1 MNIGVLGLG
10 KFGGAF
16 VNLVRQ
22 YGHNALGFDVG
33 KPHDVASA
41 EELVERSEIVVL
53 AVPVGVMR
61 EAIEQIRPFLRTDQL
76 VIDVGSVKVEPEK
89 HLNELLED
97 KIAWAATHPLF
108 GPVSL
113 SRNEPRTVIVC
124 PRDQSR
130 DATSRARSLFEQL
143 DCSVIEV
150 TAEEH
155 DRVMAKTHVLAFFVA
170 KALQEIGAASAPFA
184 PPSFQSMARVV
195 ELVREDA
202 GHLFNAI
209 QTGNPYASEARQALI
224 NALKRINAEIETATL
239 T

>member
-16 VNLVRQ
+16 VALARHH
-22 YGHNALGFDVG
+22 GHNALGFDVG
-33 KPHDVASA
+33 KSSDVASVEA
-41 EELVERSEIVVL
+41 LVEGSEVVVL
-53 AVPVGVMR
+53 AVPVGNMR
-61 EAIEQIRPFLRTDQL
+61 EAIESIRPFLRTDQL
-76 VIDVGSVKVEPEK
+76 VIDVGSVKVEPER
-89 HLNELLED
+89 HLQELLGD
-97 KIAWAATHPLF
+97 AITWAATHPLF

-130 DATSRARSLFEQL
+130 DATSRARSLFESL
-143 DCSVIEV
+143 GCSVIEV

-155 DRVMAKTHVLAFFVA
+155 DRVMSKTHVLAFFVA

-202 GHLFNAI
+202 GHLFSAI
-209 QTGNPYASEARQALI
+209 QTGNPYASEARLALI
-224 NALKRINAEIETATL
+224 NSLKRIHAEIEA
-239 T
+239 